1 MNHLLLSGNEVMILF
16 VILVYDIHVKRVAK
30 VLKKCRQYLN
40 WVQNSV
46 FEGEISDGNYQK
58 LMIEL
63 NHIIKEQD
71 SVIIYNMRTTR
82 YYSRTILGVER
93 CETGNIL

>member
-1 MNHLLLSGNEVMILF
+1 MF
-16 VILVYDIHVKRVAK
+16 VILVYDIQEKRVGK

-46 FEGEISDGNYQK
+46 FEGEISAGNYKK
-58 LMIEL
+58 LTLEL
-63 NHIIKEQD
+63 DQIIQDDD

-82 YYSRTILGVER
+82 YYSRDILGKER
-93 CETGNIL
+93 IEQGNIL

>member
-1 MNHLLLSGNEVMILF
+1 MF
-16 VILVYDIHVKRVAK
+16 VILVYDINEKRVNK

-46 FEGEISDGNYQK
+46 LEGEISEGNYK
-58 LMIEL
+58 KMTTEL
-63 NHIIKEQD
+63 EQIIDDTD

-82 YYSRTILGVER
+82 YYSRKILGVER
-93 CETGNIL
+93 SETGNIL

>member
-1 MNHLLLSGNEVMILF
+1 MFI
-16 VILVYDIHVKRVAK
+16 ILVYDIQEKRVGK

-46 FEGEISDGNYQK
+46 FEGEISAGNYKK
-58 LMIEL
+58 LLLEL
-63 NHIIKEQD
+63 DQIIQEDD

-82 YYSRTILGVER
+82 YYTRSILGKER
-93 CETGNIL
+93 MEQGNIL